1 MHQRLSTTFVS
12 GLITLNTRRL
22 RDRNSSS
29 FICSKIAISKST
41 KDCLEFASTFRLY
54 LSNFFWKSRP
64 NGMATRDQQPSIKQL
79 SIKVVVMKQFSWR
92 VKENYVPQELFRRL
106 ILTYFS
112 YLYYNIANHTR
123 QVTQLTNQLC
133 LVISTLCMAGLNIWI
148 TVDDLLN
155 KFREK
160 IH

>member
-64 NGMATRDQQPSIKQL
+64 NGMATRDQQPSTKQL

-92 VKENYVPQELFRRL
+92 VKENYVPQLKQLFFDLNCKNFFEDSFLPIFL
-106 ILTYFS
+106 ICT
-112 YLYYNIANHTR
+112 I
-123 QVTQLTNQLC
+123 
-133 LVISTLCMAGLNIWI
+133 ISQIIPDRSLN
-148 TVDDLLN
+148 
-155 KFREK
+155 
-160 IH
+160 